1 MTNMNLGRPP
11 VSQCLCKTS
20 EVTDCFLIGNM
31 DREEQGQNLLLGAAP
46 NLYVKWPDV
55 LTIKAGKDS
64 NTAVI

>member
-1 MTNMNLGRPP
+1 
-11 VSQCLCKTS
+11 
-20 EVTDCFLIGNM
+20 M
-31 DREEQGQNLLLGAAP
+31 DREDQGQNFLLVAAP